1 MAKKK
6 IIGKNGAIGSGRAGS
21 EEAGIKMLKAGG
33 NAIDAGVASVF
44 ALSVTDHDQF
54 CFGGE
59 VPMLIYSTK
68 QKKVVAISGMGV
80 APKKASLDMF
90 IGMSTIPGDGI
101 LPAAVPSALATC
113 LLALDKFGTMSFADV
128 IEPTI
133 RILEKGGQD
142 WFPRLIKTIDRLIE
156 AENSES
162 SKGRSAGLEAVR
174 KRFYE
179 GDIADELVNWNQSQG
194 GLFVKEDLANYRAKI
209 EDPVHGNYRG
219 YDVYKCGFWTQG
231 PSMIQALNILEDYD
245 FSTTNNKDPEYIH
258 LVIEAIKLAF
268 ADRDAYYG
276 DHDFV
281 SALEEILLSK
291 EYAEKRRA
299 LIDQNKAS
307 LKHLP
312 GDPWKNR
319 ALGYVDFPTEVVGTA
334 INDTTTCVASDQFG
348 NMFVGTPSGWGSGLR
363 PGSTGVVLGTRL
375 QSFNLWEGHPNVIKP
390 GKRPRITL
398 TPTLVMKE
406 GKPSMVISVAGGDQ
420 QDQTA
425 LQILLSVIEFG
436 VSPQEAVDTIRFGT
450 NHFIGS
456 FRQTPVV
463 PGSIVIEDSASD
475 NTIKVLQDKGHNVQK
490 TTVFPSQAVAI
501 VWREDGSMEVG
512 GDLNKERHLAVY

>member
-1 MAKKK
+1 
-6 IIGKNGAIGSGRAGS
+6 
-21 EEAGIKMLKAGG
+21 
-33 NAIDAGVASVF
+33 
-44 ALSVTDHDQF
+44 
-54 CFGGE
+54 
-59 VPMLIYSTK
+59 
-68 QKKVVAISGMGV
+68 
-80 APKKASLDMF
+80 
-90 IGMSTIPGDGI
+90 
-101 LPAAVPSALATC
+101 
-113 LLALDKFGTMSFADV
+113 
-128 IEPTI
+128 
-133 RILEKGGQD
+133 
-142 WFPRLIKTIDRLIE
+142 LIE

-291 EYAEKRRA
+291 EYAEKRRT

-319 ALGYVDFPTEVVGTA
+319 TLGHVDFPTEVVGTA

-463 PGSIVIEDSASD
+463 PGSIVIEDSASE

-501 VWREDGSMEVG
+501 VWLEDGSMEVG

>member
-1 MAKKK
+1 
-6 IIGKNGAIGSGRAGS
+6 
-21 EEAGIKMLKAGG
+21 
-33 NAIDAGVASVF
+33 
-44 ALSVTDHDQF
+44 
-54 CFGGE
+54 
-59 VPMLIYSTK
+59 
-68 QKKVVAISGMGV
+68 
-80 APKKASLDMF
+80 
-90 IGMSTIPGDGI
+90 
-101 LPAAVPSALATC
+101 
-113 LLALDKFGTMSFADV
+113 
-128 IEPTI
+128 
-133 RILEKGGQD
+133 
-142 WFPRLIKTIDRLIE
+142 
-156 AENSES
+156 
-162 SKGRSAGLEAVR
+162 
-174 KRFYE
+174 
-179 GDIADELVNWNQSQG
+179 
-194 GLFVKEDLANYRAKI
+194 
-209 EDPVHGNYRG
+209 
-219 YDVYKCGFWTQG
+219 
-231 PSMIQALNILEDYD
+231 MIQALNILEDYD